1 MNKST
6 FIPGILAA
14 MLVGSVATPA
24 MAGDPQTAMNKA
36 SCTTCH
42 SVDKKMVGPAFKD
55 VAAKYK
61 VQDVNQQLYDKV
73 PSVILASATLSVG
86 GEEGFHHFQN
96 RLGLDDSETRLL
108 GSPFDFQTQADC
120 TCTGTGPTRRR

>member
-14 MLVGSVATPA
+14 MLVGSV
-24 MAGDPQTAMNKA
+24 DPQTAMNKA

-61 VQDVNQQLYDKV
+61 GQDVNQQLFDKV
-73 PSVILASATLSVG
+73 RKGGKGSFGKIPMPPNSKAAISDDDLKEVITFILK
-86 GEEGFHHFQN
+86 Q
-96 RLGLDDSETRLL
+96 
-108 GSPFDFQTQADC
+108 
-120 TCTGTGPTRRR
+120 

>member
-24 MAGDPQTAMNKA
+24 MA

-61 VQDVNQQLYDKV
+61 GQDVNQQLFDKV
-73 PSVILASATLSVG
+73 RKGGKGSFGKIPMPPNSKAAISDDDLKEVITFILK
-86 GEEGFHHFQN
+86 Q
-96 RLGLDDSETRLL
+96 
-108 GSPFDFQTQADC
+108 
-120 TCTGTGPTRRR
+120 

>member
-14 MLVGSVATPA
+14 MLVGSVASPA
-24 MAGDPQTAMNKA
+24 LAGDPQTAMNKA

-61 VQDVNQQLYDKV
+61 
-73 PSVILASATLSVG
+73 
-86 GEEGFHHFQN
+86 
-96 RLGLDDSETRLL
+96 
-108 GSPFDFQTQADC
+108 GSPDGEKQMVRSILE
-120 TCTGTGPTRRR
+120 GSSGKWGPIPMPANRVSEAEAGALARWVLSL

>member
-6 FIPGILAA
+6 LIPGILAA
-14 MLVGSVATPA
+14 MLVGSVASPA
-24 MAGDPQTAMNKA
+24 LAGDPQTAMNKA

-61 VQDVNQQLYDKV
+61 GQDVNQQLFDKV
-73 PSVILASATLSVG
+73 RKGGKGSFGKIPMPPNSKAAISDDDLKEVITFILK
-86 GEEGFHHFQN
+86 Q
-96 RLGLDDSETRLL
+96 
-108 GSPFDFQTQADC
+108 
-120 TCTGTGPTRRR
+120 

>member
-24 MAGDPQTAMNKA
+24 LAGDPQTAMNKA

-42 SVDKKMVGPAFKD
+42 SVDKKMVGPAF
-55 VAAKYK
+55 
-61 VQDVNQQLYDKV
+61 
-73 PSVILASATLSVG
+73 
-86 GEEGFHHFQN
+86 
-96 RLGLDDSETRLL
+96 
-108 GSPFDFQTQADC
+108 
-120 TCTGTGPTRRR
+120 